1 MFSSDSGNALF
12 LSTDPLFHGKNICL
26 YAEGTKPKVACNV
39 SEHKDALSAL
49 LDIDTES
56 DENVNH
62 LVNELT
68 TANNI
73 ETKTNVSRIDIIRI
87 SKAIHFS
94 RRYGIKPLDV
104 YTRKVMLRL
113 LVSVDRAGRKDI
125 VDALSNVF
133 RFNLEKQK
141 AESVKV

>member
-1 MFSSDSGNALF
+1 
-12 LSTDPLFHGKNICL
+12 
-26 YAEGTKPKVACNV
+26 V
-39 SEHKDALSAL
+39 SEHKDTLSAL

-68 TANNI
+68 TSNNI
-73 ETKTNVSRIDIIRI
+73 ETKTNINRVDIIRI

-133 RFNLEKQK
+133 RFNLEKQR
-141 AESVKV
+141 AENVKI